1 MSDAPMPFLAHVAEL
16 RKRLLLAFAA
26 LAAATVASFS
36 FTEALAEYLM
46 HPVAG
51 LSFVYLSPP
60 ELFLAYVRIAVLAG
74 LVISSPVIL
83 FQVWL
88 FVRPGLLKRE
98 RWAILAGLFFGAVFF
113 AAGAAF
119 SFFVI
124 LPFTLRFFL
133 QYATERI
140 EAVFSFGEYVGFVT
154 SLVLSFGAAFE
165 LPVVTAILAALGV
178 VKGSVLAGARRYA
191 VLLVF
196 IVAAIL
202 TPPDVVS
209 QVLLALPMLFLFELS
224 VVVARRIERKAER
237 RLAREEAEGA
247 EEAGA

>member
-1 MSDAPMPFLAHVAEL
+1 MNDAPMPFLAHLAEL
-16 RKRLLLAFAA
+16 RKRLLLALAA
-26 LAAATVASFS
+26 LAAATTASFS
-36 FTEALAEYLM
+36 FTETLAEYMM

-74 LVISSPVIL
+74 LVISSPIIL
-83 FQVWL
+83 FQIWV

-98 RWAILAGLFFGAVFF
+98 RRAVLAGLFAGAVFF

-154 SLVLSFGAAFE
+154 SLVLSFGIAFE
-165 LPVVTAILAALGV
+165 LPVLTAILAALGV
-178 VKGSVLAGARRYA
+178 VTGSALAKARRYA

-196 IVAAIL
+196 ILAAIL

-209 QVLLALPMLFLFELS
+209 QILLALPMLFLFELS
-224 VVVARRIERKAER
+224 VIVARRIERRVER
-237 RLAREEAEGA
+237 RRAKEAEGA
-247 EEAGA
+247 EA

>member
-16 RKRLLLAFAA
+16 RRRLLWSVAA
-26 LAAATVASFS
+26 LGAATIASFS
-36 FTEALAEYLM
+36 FTETLAEYLM
-46 HPVAG
+46 HPVDG

-60 ELFLAYVRIAVLAG
+60 ELFLAYVRIAVLSG

-83 FQVWL
+83 FQIWM
-88 FVRPGLLKRE
+88 FVRPGLLQKE
-98 RWAILAGLFFGAVFF
+98 RRAILTGLFFGAFFF

-119 SFFVI
+119 SFLVI

-165 LPVVTAILAALGV
+165 LPVITAILAALGV
-178 VKGSVLAGARRYA
+178 VRGSTLAGARRYA

-209 QVLLALPMLFLFELS
+209 QVLLALPMLLLFEIS
-224 VVVARRIERKAER
+224 VMVAKRIERKADR
-237 RLAREEAEGA
+237 RRAREEAETA
-247 EEAGA
+247 EA

>member
-1 MSDAPMPFLAHVAEL
+1 MSDAPMPFLAHLAEL
-16 RKRLLLAFAA
+16 RRRLLWAFAA
-26 LAAATVASFS
+26 MAAATIASF
-36 FTEALAEYLM
+36 
-46 HPVAG
+46 PVAG
-51 LSFVYLSPP
+51 TLAEFLMDPVPGLTFVYLSPP

-74 LVISSPVIL
+74 LMISSPVIL
-83 FQVWL
+83 FQIWM

-98 RWAILAGLFFGAVFF
+98 RRAILAGLFLGAIFF

-119 SFFVI
+119 AFLVL
-124 LPFTLRFFL
+124 LPLTLRFFL

-140 EAVFSFGEYVGFVT
+140 EALFSFGEYVGFVT

-165 LPVVTAILAALGV
+165 LPVITAILAALGV
-178 VKGSVLAGARRYA
+178 VKGSTLAKARRYA

-224 VVVARRIERKAER
+224 VIAARRIERNAER
-237 RLAREEAEGA
+237 RRTREETEGW
-247 EEAGA
+247 EA

>member
-26 LAAATVASFS
+26 LAAATAASFS

-46 HPVAG
+46 HPAAG

-83 FQVWL
+83 FQVWM

-98 RWAILAGLFFGAVFF
+98 RRAIRAGLFFGAVFF

-178 VKGSVLAGARRYA
+178 VKGSVLAKARRYA

-196 IVAAIL
+196 ILAAIL

-224 VVVARRIERKAER
+224 VIVARRIERKADRRRER
-237 RLAREEAEGA
+237 DGA
-247 EEAGA
+247 PEAGGA